1 MVRHKNSFWS
11 GSNIGI
17 FEINAARKIIYYIPK
32 QSAKFEFGP
41 NDKFVETIACA
52 GV

>member
-1 MVRHKNSFWS
+1 MFRHKNSFWS
-11 GSNIGI
+11 GSKIGI

-32 QSAKFEFGP
+32 QSVKFEIVP

-52 GV
+52 SV